1 MPFWGMGKGD
11 EGGSVGPWFA
21 IKTRSQRPERQRG
34 ATGGALHHGHRLP
47 GGALVGAE
55 AGDGPPRRPAL
66 QGGWRLGQACLG
78 TPGWGGG
85 GFAASVFR
93 GDLWHLVQTHRF
105 GVVAVE
111 PAHPP
116 PLQFSPPWLPR
127 LTPPPLDP
135 RRGCGSGRRRR
146 RTAGTWRRRRRGGGR
161 RWGGS
166 AQGWTGISANPVG
179 VGGGATRP
187 SRISGGAGFQVKDF
201 LHRLRRQK
209 SFSLGGWGRS
219 PHSGF
224 PCSPGRAGRRPPA
237 GGQRPG
243 PSRSPGRGGP
253 QVAPWAGVCVV
264 RQRANGDNCGPGT
277 VDGVLPQTRQTVGVW
292 LGKAVVDGCRQRSPR
307 GKKRKATR
315 PQWNHFRWCGGESS
329 PVLQSQS
336 SGG

>member
-1 MPFWGMGKGD
+1 MAPGLPSKPGHKGQS
-11 EGGSVGPWFA
+11 GSVGPQAGRYTMA
-21 IKTRSQRPERQRG
+21 IGSLVERWWVLKLEMARR
-34 ATGGALHHGHRLP
+34 AALRCK
-47 GGALVGAE
+47 E
-55 AGDGPPRRPAL
+55 AGAWDRLVLVRPV
-66 QGGWRLGQACLG
+66 
-78 TPGWGGG
+78 GGG
-85 GFAASVFR
+85 EG
-93 GDLWHLVQTHRF
+93 
-105 GVVAVE
+105 
-111 PAHPP
+111 
-116 PLQFSPPWLPR
+116 SPPQCSGETCGIWSKHIVLAWLPSNPHVPWSPR

-253 QVAPWAGVCVV
+253 QVGPVGRSVRCPPAGKWGQLWTRNCGRSVTADE
-264 RQRANGDNCGPGT
+264 ANGRSVAGQGR
-277 VDGVLPQTRQTVGVW
+277 GGWLP
-292 LGKAVVDGCRQRSPR
+292 AAFSPR
-307 GKKRKATR
+307 KEKKSNTTAMEPFSLVWR
-315 PQWNHFRWCGGESS
+315 G
-329 PVLQSQS
+329 VV
-336 SGG
+336 SGIAEPIIQRMMADV